1 MTAYQGTNDTSMT
14 PPRITVAMS
23 VYNNAAYLAEAL
35 DSILAQSFGDFELV
49 IVDDGSTDASPAIID
64 GYAAADPRIRVIRQ
78 ANQGLIASLNHIIAV
93 ARGTYVA
100 RMDGDDVALP
110 ERFAQQVAFL
120 DANPDHGLVGT
131 QIWAIDE
138 RGERQSDRRIDHPL
152 SAEHIAA
159 ALPTASPLCHPSVMM
174 RRDLLEAVGGYR
186 AAYRHCEDYDLW
198 LRLAERTRMANLP
211 ARLHLYRYSPTQVSN
226 RHVLAQRYGV
236 AVARLARLERAA
248 GRRDPSDDWTALAPI
263 EALDT
268 VFGRSGAARDVRA
281 EVVQGILYAPDV
293 MAGEGLG
300 WIAAHLDD
308 RRGEGREPIPGLWRA
323 VARLLRNHQ
332 GRGAMRLA
340 SLLIRHGVQR

>member
-1 MTAYQGTNDTSMT
+1 MT

-23 VYNNAAYLAEAL
+23 VYNNAPYLAEAL

-49 IVDDGSTDASPAIID
+49 IVDDGSTDASPAIMD
-64 GYAAADPRIRVIRQ
+64 HYAAIDPRVRVIRQ

-93 ARGTYVA
+93 ARGMYIA

-131 QIWAIDE
+131 QIWTIDE
-138 RGERQSDRRIDHPL
+138 QGDRQSDRRIDHPL
-152 SAEHIAA
+152 SAELIAA

-174 RRDLLEAVGGYR
+174 RRELLIAVGRYR

-248 GRRDPSDDWTALAPI
+248 GRRDPSEDWTALPPI

-268 VFGRSGAARDVRA
+268 VFGRPGVTRDVRA
-281 EVVQGILYAPDV
+281 EVVGGLLYAPDIL
-293 MAGEGLG
+293 AGEGLP

-308 RRGEGREPIPGLWRA
+308 MHREGRAPIRGLWRA
-323 VARLLRNHQ
+323 VARLARHDQRL
-332 GRGAMRLA
+332 GAWRLA
-340 SLLIRHGVQR
+340 SLLIRHGVRR